1 MLEAELRERRRGR
14 RWAMKALYMWDARG
28 GGEARALVDEAIR
41 MEAVP
46 AEREAERRGEGVG
59 RERVSAEEAEAPVR
73 SGAGA
78 GQAGRFAHALVVGA
92 IAHADVIDALL
103 ENLAPAWG
111 PGRMAAVDRALLRL
125 GCYELMYEDTP
136 EAVAVSD
143 TVELARAYSTA
154 DSPRFVNGVLGAV
167 APRRGGG
174 APKAGRPGR
183 AKASAGPAS
192 PPAVRRRGE
201 PG

>member
-1 MLEAELRERRRGR
+1 MLEVELRERRRGR

-28 GGEARALVDEAIR
+28 GGDARALVDEAIR
-41 MEAVP
+41 MEAAP
-46 AEREAERRGEGVG
+46 TEREAERRGEAVG
-59 RERVSAEEAEAPVR
+59 RDRPSVDEAQAPTPA
-73 SGAGA
+73 GAAA

-92 IAHADVIDALL
+92 IDHADVIDALL
-103 ENLAPAWG
+103 EKLAPAWG

-143 TVELARAYSTA
+143 AVELARAYSTA

-167 APRRGGG
+167 APRRDGG
-174 APKAGRPGR
+174 APRAGRPGR
-183 AKASAGPAS
+183 AKAPAGPAS

-201 PG
+201 RG